1 MFFIKIVL
9 LTFINLEASIFFIM
23 KKAFKISPLEGFLII
38 LVLFSTSFLDII
50 SMKPKLAFSSSF
62 ISNKKI
68 FPLKRPLNLF
78 RTQESVDTIL
88 NMIHK
93 EGGKA
98 VGDLKS
104 TTLQKKET
112 LYDVLKRIKFD
123 NNNIS
128 NITLSIQKLPN
139 ARKILSSL
147 PIGMTINYSTPSN
160 LIGGALKL
168 SFNKTKDIFVWQGI
182 NNDYNSI
189 IALRPTRFEKSYV
202 KGTIKSSLYKSAV
215 KAGIPENTLFE
226 MVRLLGFSVDFQRDI
241 RTGDTFEVF
250 FTKQIDLLENSVINT
265 KPIKFVSINL
275 SGKKLNFF
283 EYKDRYG
290 FSKYFDENGKSSKRT
305 IMKTPINGARLSS
318 GYGNRRHPVLGYTK
332 MHRGL
337 DFAAPAG
344 TPIFAAGDGIIE
356 KAGWNGS
363 YGRYIRIRHVGAYKT
378 AYAHL
383 SGIHKRI
390 RTGRRVSQ
398 GKIIGYVGSSGRST
412 GAHLHYEVILNNR
425 QINPMNIKL
434 PSGKNISKSN
444 LKDFKNKIN
453 KIIQEKI
460 AFKNADKNR
469 SFAEN
474 AIREGIILNQT
485 N

>member
-1 MFFIKIVL
+1 
-9 LTFINLEASIFFIM
+9 M
-23 KKAFKISPLEGFLII
+23 KKVFNISTLEGFLVA
-38 LVLFSTSFLDII
+38 LVLFSISFLDII
-50 SMKPKLAFSSSF
+50 SMKPKLAFSSNF

-68 FPLKRPLNLF
+68 FPLKRPSNLF
-78 RTQESVDTIL
+78 RAQESVNTIL
-88 NMIHK
+88 NMIQK

-98 VGDLKS
+98 PGNIDS
-104 TTLQKKET
+104 SSLQEKET
-112 LYDVLKRIKFD
+112 LYDALKRLKFD
-123 NNNIS
+123 KNNIS
-128 NITLSIQKLPN
+128 KITLSLQKLPN

-147 PIGMTINYSTPSN
+147 PIGMKINYSKPSN
-160 LIGGALKL
+160 LIGGAIKL
-168 SFNKTKDIFVWQGI
+168 SFNKTKDIFVWQNI
-182 NNDYNSI
+182 NNDYNSV

-202 KGTIKSSLYKSAV
+202 KSTIKSSLYKSAV

-226 MVRLLGFSVDFQRDI
+226 MVRLLGFSVDFQREI
-241 RTGDTFEVF
+241 RSGDAFEVF
-250 FTKQIDLLENSVINT
+250 FTKQIDLLKNSVIDT

-283 EYKDRYG
+283 EYKDKYG
-290 FSKYFDENGKSSKRT
+290 FSKYYDENGKSSKRT
-305 IMKTPINGARLSS
+305 LMKTPINGARLSS
-318 GYGNRRHPVLGYTK
+318 RYGNRRHPVLGYTK

-337 DFAAPAG
+337 DFAAPKG

-398 GKIIGYVGSSGRST
+398 GNIIGYVGSSGRST

-434 PSGKNISKSN
+434 PSGKNISKSD
-444 LKDFKNKIN
+444 LKDFKNEVN
-453 KIIQEKI
+453 KIIHEKI
-460 AFKNADKNR
+460 AFKNSSEHK
-469 SFAEN
+469 SFAQN
-474 AIREGIILNQT
+474 IIIDNMVLNQT